1 MPHGHHFLVLLATP
15 THHLIKALQVIL
27 ATNINNIVITNLP
40 INHIMIKKFQIKR
53 NIVPHLK
60 ATILDETTMIPG
72 VTMVIHLMIDMAHQE
87 SEGMDDLVAVSMNK
101 DNKLMTL
108 T

>member
-1 MPHGHHFLVLLATP
+1 MPHGHHFLLLLATP
-15 THHLIKALQVIL
+15 TRHLIKALQVIL
-27 ATNINNIVITNLP
+27 ATNINNVVITNRP
-40 INHIMIKKFQIKR
+40 INLIMM

-60 ATILDETTMIPG
+60 ATILEETTMIPG

-87 SEGMDDLVAVSMNK
+87 PEGIDDLVGLSMNK
-101 DNKLMTL
+101 DNRLMTP